1 MSKKQEERITILI
14 NLLLSKPSSLKEIF
28 TYFKDYKDIEIAN
41 ITFKRDKKEMIKR
54 GIDISFEL
62 GKYKISGYVS
72 SKKQMKIP
80 EEYKLDLPIL
90 FSILNSEKDLRIID
104 WLKEELKE
112 KYNIDEENW
121 EDETYFSKSLIEQN
135 HDIIL
140 ELCVDIIKYMKKGEA
155 IEFEYRKVDNNEL
168 KKYTIAPLQIRLHEN
183 LYYLFG
189 CVYKENTLEYSIRNF
204 RVDMIENLKIF
215 PSKTTLNSNEEMKY
229 NYKELAERVD
239 LKNYFNYCIGVY
251 NPCNKD
257 SEIKPVAIQI
267 KFTGWACTYVT
278 KNIIH
283 HTQSIPKGIE
293 KEMGEKGEII
303 FCIVHIKVYDTDE
316 LKFLLGRF
324 RNYAERL
331 N

>member
-14 NLLLSKPSSLKEIF
+14 NLLSSKPSSLKEILR
-28 TYFKDYKDIEIAN
+28 YFKDFKDIDIAD

-54 GIDISFEL
+54 GIDISFDL

-80 EEYKLDLPIL
+80 DEYKLDLPIL

-112 KYNIDEENW
+112 KYNIDEEYW
-121 EDETYFSKSLIEQN
+121 EDETYFSKSLVEQN

-140 ELCVDIIKYMKKGEA
+140 ELCVEIIKHMKKGET
-155 IEFEYRKVDNNEL
+155 IKFEYRKVDNNEL

-189 CVYKENTLEYSIRNF
+189 CAYKENRIEYSIRNF
-204 RVDMIENLKIF
+204 RVDMIENLKIS
-215 PSKTTLNSNEEMKY
+215 PVKSILNSNEKMKY
-229 NYKELAERVD
+229 NYKELAEKVD
-239 LKNYFNYCIGVY
+239 LKNYFNYCLGVY
-251 NPCNKD
+251 NPNSKD

-267 KFTGWACTYVT
+267 KFSGWACTYIT

-293 KEMGEKGEII
+293 KEVSAYGEKI

>member
-1 MSKKQEERITILI
+1 MSKKQEQRITILI
-14 NLLLSKPSSLKEIF
+14 DLLLSKPSSLEEIL
-28 TYFKDYKDIEIAN
+28 TYLKDYKDIEIAG
-41 ITFKRDKKEMIKR
+41 ITLKRDIRLMRSR
-54 GIDISFEL
+54 GIDISYESD
-62 GKYKISGYVS
+62 KYKISGDVS
-72 SKKQMKIP
+72 SKKQMILP
-80 EEYKLDLPIL
+80 EEYKHDLPIL

-112 KYNIDEENW
+112 KYNIDEEYW
-121 EDETYFSKSLIEQN
+121 EDETYFSKSLVEQN

-140 ELCVDIIKYMKKGEA
+140 ELCIELIKYMKKGEA
-155 IEFEYRKVDNNEL
+155 IEFEYRKVENNEL

-189 CVYKENTLEYSIRNF
+189 CAYKENIMEYSVRNF
-204 RVDMIENLKIF
+204 RVDMIENLKIV
-215 PSKTTLNSNEEMKY
+215 PAKSTLNQIEEMKF

-251 NPCNKD
+251 NPSGRNLN
-257 SEIKPVAIQI
+257 ENPIAIRI

-278 KNIIH
+278 KNKIH
-283 HTQSIPKGIE
+283 HTQNIPKGIE
-293 KEMGEKGEII
+293 REMTENGEII
-303 FCIVHIKVYDTDE
+303 FCIVRVKVYDTDE

>member
-1 MSKKQEERITILI
+1 MNENQEKRITILI
-14 NLLLSKPSSLKEIF
+14 KLLSSKPSSLKEILV
-28 TYFKDYKDIEIAN
+28 YFKDYKDIEIAD

-54 GIDISFEL
+54 GIDISFDS
-62 GKYKISGYVS
+62 GKYKITGYVS
-72 SKKQMKIP
+72 SKKQMILP
-80 EEYKLDLPIL
+80 EEYKHDLPIL
-90 FSILNSEKDLRIID
+90 FSIINSEKDLRIID

-112 KYNIDEENW
+112 KYNIDEEYW
-121 EDETYFSKSLIEQN
+121 EDETFFSKSLVEQN
-135 HDIIL
+135 HDVIL
-140 ELCVDIIKYMKKGEA
+140 ELCIELIKYMKKGEA

-189 CVYKENTLEYSIRNF
+189 SVYKENTIEYGIRNF
-204 RVDMIENLKIF
+204 RVDMIENLKIV
-215 PSKTTLNSNEEMKY
+215 PAKSTVNSSEEMKY

-239 LKNYFNYCIGVY
+239 LKNYFNYCIGVN
-251 NPCNKD
+251 NPSSRNLN
-257 SEIKPVAIQI
+257 ENPVAIRI

-278 KNIIH
+278 KNKIH
-283 HTQSIPKGIE
+283 HTQSIPRGIE
-293 KEMGEKGEII
+293 REMTDKGEII

>member
-1 MSKKQEERITILI
+1 MSKKQEQRITILI
-14 NLLLSKPSSLKEIF
+14 DLLLSKPSSLEVIL
-28 TYFKDYKDIEIAN
+28 TYLKDYKDIEIAG
-41 ITFKRDKKEMIKR
+41 ITLKRYIRVMRSR
-54 GIDISFEL
+54 GIDISYES
-62 GKYKISGYVS
+62 GKYKISGDVS
-72 SKKQMKIP
+72 SKKQMILP
-80 EEYKLDLPIL
+80 EEYKHDLPIL

-121 EDETYFSKSLIEQN
+121 ENETYFSKSLVEQD